1 MVPFARLSQLA
12 VVVVIALQSIA
23 EPARAVGGLLAPAHP
38 EHARVELAREVRQ
51 VPLVLRFNLL
61 QASDLGLRDFLVL
74 GMRKE
79 VLGKVVEGTGVVP
92 ESDETRASPGG
103 VVRSRA
109 LEDVALADDEERLAG
124 DGEVDD
130 FM

>member
-1 MVPFARLSQLA
+1 
-12 VVVVIALQSIA
+12 
-23 EPARAVGGLLAPAHP
+23 
-38 EHARVELAREVRQ
+38 
-51 VPLVLRFNLL
+51 
-61 QASDLGLRDFLVL
+61 
-74 GMRKE
+74 MRKE
-79 VLGKVVEGTGVVP
+79 VLGKVGEGTGVVP